1 VSLEAKLV
9 KQTQYELMY
18 PSEEFPESDFEE
30 YIRAAQE
37 IYNQQTGKKP

>member
-1 VSLEAKLV
+1 
-9 KQTQYELMY
+9 MY
-18 PSEEFPESDFEE
+18 PSEEFPESNFDE